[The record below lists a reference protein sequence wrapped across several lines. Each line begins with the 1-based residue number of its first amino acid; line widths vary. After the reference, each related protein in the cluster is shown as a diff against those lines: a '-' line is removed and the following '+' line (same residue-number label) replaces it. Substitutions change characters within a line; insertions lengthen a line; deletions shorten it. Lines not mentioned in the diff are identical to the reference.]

1 MSTPPAVWLH
11 ATTPAEV
18 APVQVLAAHLAEQ
31 RRPPR
36 VLVTGTPENPG
47 PGDDL
52 RAMDALIDAQGLR
65 LVVLAGNLLPVPLI
79 ERARAR
85 GLGLMLVDAVD
96 PVPTG
101 GWRILPGY
109 TRSILSR
116 FEQIHTRDSLSAA
129 GLRRLARAPLAVLE
143 TGMMA
148 RFAPA
153 RGCNQQELDA
163 LRGSLGARP
172 VWLALRL
179 PAAEVPAVL
188 AAHTHALRRAHRL
201 LLIVQP
207 ADPDHAAAL
216 AAEAAEAGFPVA
228 RRALDDEILET
239 TQVYLADGDDDAG
252 LFLRLAP
259 VSYLGGSLTE
269 GAPVAPVMQVA
280 ALGSALVFGP
290 NAPEVERD
298 ALDVLRV
305 MGGGLLI
312 GTRAELGE
320 AVSHLLVPEVG
331 ADVALRAWTLVTAGS
346 EATLAVARAICDW
359 LDLNGGPR

>member
-1 MSTPPAVWLH
+1 MSAPPAVWLH

-18 APVQVLAAHLAEQ
+18 APVQVLAAQLGEQ
-31 RRPPR
+31 RRPPC
-36 VLVTGTPENPG
+36 VVVTGTPDNPG
-47 PGDDL
+47 PGDDP
-52 RAMDALIDAQGLR
+52 RALDALIDAEGLR
-65 LVVLAGNLLPVPLI
+65 LVVLAGNVLPVSLI

-109 TRSILSR
+109 TRAVLRR
-116 FEQIHTRDSLSAA
+116 FEQIHTRDALSAT
-129 GLRRLARAPLAVLE
+129 GLRKLAREPQAVLE

-163 LRGSLGARP
+163 LRASLGARP
-172 VWLALRL
+172 VWLALQL
-179 PAAEVPAVL
+179 PTAEMAAVL

-201 LLIVQP
+201 MLIVQP
-207 ADPDHAAAL
+207 ADPDQAGAL
-216 AAEAAEAGFPVA
+216 ATFTAEAGFSVA

-269 GAPVAPVMQVA
+269 DAPVAPVMQVV

-290 NAPEVERD
+290 NVPEGEGEV
-298 ALDVLRV
+298 LDVLRV

-312 GTRAELGE
+312 GTAAELGE

-331 ADVALRAWTLVTAGS
+331 ADVALRAWTLASAGS

-359 LDLNGGPR
+359 LDLNGGAR